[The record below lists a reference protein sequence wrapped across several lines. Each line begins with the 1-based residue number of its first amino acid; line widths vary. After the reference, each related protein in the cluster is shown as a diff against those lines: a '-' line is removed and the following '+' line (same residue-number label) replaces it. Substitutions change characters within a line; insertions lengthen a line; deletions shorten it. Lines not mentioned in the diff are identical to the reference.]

1 MAYAEFR
8 YVTTKLYQSGAT
20 ANPIIAELPFTGV
33 NFTQQLNSVG
43 TFQGHVLLSG
53 INSGD
58 LNAYDGTIP
67 AKTILWVL
75 YTAPDTNVTTA
86 VWSGVIWAREYDS
99 TNQVLSISAQET
111 ISIYNRR
118 RISATLDY
126 SVNPSNVNG
135 YDPAYIARQLII
147 YAENSIAHGNT
158 GMRYNTIS
166 TAYLTKQ
173 KYEDYQLKSVYQAI
187 KDLTANFFDF
197 KSAPYI
203 SGGNLFNEITMGSPL
218 GKIYSNSDPTC
229 SVFQFPGNLISYK
242 YPEDGAAAANQLF
255 GLGTGANQTKIIA
268 IASDFS
274 KIGAFGDW
282 PMLQDTTSWTDIP
295 DVKLVQDLT
304 LGKLNAISYPPTTIE
319 VVIPPYVDPY
329 FPNYKIGDQVRLDI
343 KDDYF
348 PTGLFGQIL
357 RIVAISVN
365 PGENGPSQITL
376 TLTNLLASGSVS

>member
-1 MAYAEFR
+1 MPYAEFR
-8 YVTTKLYQSGAT
+8 YVTTNLYQAGAF

-58 LNAYDGTIP
+58 LNAYEGTIP
-67 AKTILWVL
+67 GKKILWVL

-99 TNQVLSISAQET
+99 TNQTLSISAQEMM
-111 ISIYNRR
+111 SIYNRR
-118 RISATLDY
+118 RISATKNY
-126 SVNPSNVNG
+126 STVF
-135 YDPAYIARQLII
+135 YDPAFIARDLIS
-147 YAENSIAHGNT
+147 YAENSLPRGKT
-158 GMRYNTIS
+158 GMTWNTIS
-166 TAYLTKQ
+166 TGYLTKQ

-197 KSAPYI
+197 KTTPFI
-203 SGGNLFNEITMGSPL
+203 SGNNLFNQVTMGSPL

-242 YPEDGAAAANQLF
+242 YPEDGAGAANKLY
-255 GLGTGANQTKIIA
+255 GLGTGANNKKIIVIAQDPTKI
-268 IASDFS
+268 S
-274 KIGAFGDW
+274 GAGDW
-282 PMLQDTTSWTDIP
+282 PLLEDTVSWTDIP
-295 DVKLVQDLT
+295 DLQLVKDLT

-329 FPNYKIGDQVRLDI
+329 FPSYSIGDQVRLDI

-348 PTGLFGQIL
+348 PTGLFGEVL

-376 TLTNLLASGSVS
+376 TLTKLLASGSVS